1 MVDAIVSP
9 LLEQL
14 ISISYEE
21 AKQQVRLV
29 TGVKKQVKKLTSNL
43 RTIQAVLND
52 AEQRQVKEKSV
63 RLWLDQLKEASYDM
77 EDVLDEW
84 ITARL
89 KLRIDQAPAPKKPV
103 CSFLLSPCIG
113 VKQVFLRR
121 DIAQKIKEINE
132 NLDDIARQKDMFN
145 FRVRLTYVQRMG
157 GIGKTTLAQFAYND
171 KDVIDS
177 FEKRI
182 WVCVSDPF
190 DEFRIAKAIVEDL
203 GGSVRDLEDYNK
215 WEPFRY
221 SLMNGL
227 HGSKILV
234 TTRKETVAHMMESAD
249 VISIKELSEQEC
261 LSLFKRFAFANRP
274 LSECEKL
281 EEISRKIVGKCKGL
295 PLAAKTLGSLL
306 RFKRNR
312 EEWQSIL
319 DSQMWQLEEF
329 EKGLLA
335 PLLLSYNDLPPTI
348 KCCFTF
354 CAIFPKD
361 YTLHKDELVKLWM
374 AQGYIG
380 QKENMEM
387 EMIAEGYFDYLA
399 TRSLF
404 QEFQRDEEGIVKRCK
419 MHDIVHDFA
428 LFLNKKECAAV
439 EVEGVEEPLLLINTC
454 PEKLRHLM
462 LVLGY
467 EAPSL
472 VSIFNAIK
480 LRSLILFYWIPNL
493 DAMLPVLKG
502 IFDQLTC
509 LRALRIEG
517 TDNWELEE
525 DQTNEILNGVEKL
538 IHLRYLKLNLVGDL
552 PEKCCELLNLQTLEL
567 ENSSHFK
574 RFPQGIGKLINLRHL
589 IFTEDLLEYMP
600 KGIEKLTSL
609 RTLSEFVVASGGGR
623 YGSEA
628 CKLEGL
634 RHLNHLRGSLTV
646 RGLGNVADVDE
657 VKNAHLEKKKN
668 LVRLIL
674 RFKDTD
680 EAVKGWPEAISNEN
694 AAKHEAI
701 CEALWPPP
709 NLESLEIAG
718 FRGRKMMLST
728 NWMASLN
735 MLKKL
740 RLLNCPTC
748 EIMPPLGQLPSLEIL
763 LIKDM
768 TSVERVGDESLGIAN
783 GDHGAPSSSSVN
795 NIAFPKLKELEF
807 SGLQE
812 WEDWDF
818 RKEDITIMPQI
829 NSLSIYGC
837 HKLKSLPDQLLQS
850 STLKTLRINRCRV
863 LEEHFKKDRSK
874 ISHIPDIQIYERG
887 PGFFTLMARRLM
899 NREAHGWQLITAAVV
914 VCGMH
919 GSCNVTNLSVCRTMI
934 NPVTVE
940 RPPDSSLFGLSEQL
954 MSLVV
959 NSDDIAFG
967 GRHTSDMNLAEAKVL
982 DIDFIAEIYDHD

>member
-329 EKGLLA
+329 E
-335 PLLLSYNDLPPTI
+335 
-348 KCCFTF
+348 
-354 CAIFPKD
+354 KD

-899 NREAHGWQLITAAVV
+899 NREAHESNIMLSAQDASSKLKESIESTRACSATTVLSGWQLITAAVV

-919 GSCNVTNLSVCRTMI
+919 GSCNVTNLRTMI